1 MDKVSLKIKMLYNT
15 LGNAEKKIADWIF
28 QNPGKIIS
36 LSIVELAE
44 QCKCSEATIVRFS
57 RKIGLEGYQ
66 DLKISLA
73 SESRTTSASTDISAN
88 DAPISIFDKVCNEIY
103 CSLELTKKA
112 LDPDALNDASSSICN
127 AKKIAIFGLGNSASV
142 ALDASHKFIRAGL
155 NATAYSDNHMQVI
168 AASHLVKDD
177 VAIAISHS
185 GSSKDIIDALKI
197 AKEHSAMTIAITN
210 LGKSP
215 INKYA
220 DIVLNTASTETEY
233 RILALNSRIAQLAII
248 DTLYYYV
255 VYNLSDKA
263 VDSIN
268 ETERSLMSKKY

>member
-15 LGNAEKKIADWIF
+15 LGTAEKKIADWIE

-73 SESRTTSASTDISAN
+73 SESKTTVSTTITAQDSAAEM
-88 DAPISIFDKVCNEIY
+88 FDKVCNEIY

-112 LDPDALNDASSSICN
+112 LDPAALSAAAAAICS
-127 AKKIAIFGLGNSASV
+127 AGKIAVFGLGNSASV

-155 NATAYSDNHMQVI
+155 NSTACSDNHMQMIV
-168 AASHLVKDD
+168 ASHLGEGD
-177 VAIAISHS
+177 VAIGVSHS
-185 GSSKDIIDALKI
+185 GSSKDIVEALKVAREHG
-197 AKEHSAMTIAITN
+197 AKTVAITN
-210 LGKSP
+210 VGKSP
-215 INKYA
+215 INKVS
-220 DIVLNTASTETEY
+220 DVVLHTSSPETSY
-233 RILALNSRIAQLAII
+233 SILALNSRIAQLAII

-255 VYNLSDKA
+255 VFNLSDKA
-263 VDSIN
+263 VESIK
-268 ETERSLMSKKY
+268 ETERALQSKKY